1 MRLLN
6 YKQNFYCLIFL
17 LILILVI
24 ETTNSFADNA
34 VNNNS
39 VSKSTSQSI
48 STLTTEEI
56 DWIKQHPN
64 IKVALNHG
72 WAPIEFVSENNEL
85 RGISVDYLNRLE
97 IILGLKFVKINAEES
112 PSIEK
117 ADMISAIAN
126 IRSLTYSRF
135 VALNE
140 PYLTMPVVIF
150 TRADNDDIHNLK
162 DLENKKVAVFKA
174 GVTTQLL
181 VQQHP
186 EINFYRVDIAEEGLN
201 ALVSK
206 KVDAYIGNIII
217 VNYIANTTGIR
228 SIKIVGR
235 TPYTASIRMAVRN
248 DWPLLKSI
256 LQKGLKAIDAEQQKS
271 IVNNWSGFGNQKIYD
286 FFIYAIVIILIIVI
300 FILIV
305 RSWKQSKDIKQR
317 DAFTQ
322 HQIWQQANFDSLTQ
336 LPNRHMFRDRLNEEL
351 KKTDRSN
358 LPLALFFLDL
368 DHFKQVND
376 SLGHEMGDKLL
387 IQAAKRL
394 TTCVRNTDTV
404 ARLGGDEFTIILS
417 SLLDVTDVERVNQE
431 LLKKMAEPFYLNDE
445 MVHISTSIGITLY
458 PRDGTDVDALLKNA
472 DQAMYAAK
480 SLGRNCSNYYSESLQ
495 DALNKRLYITSNL
508 RLALTEQQFHLL
520 YQPIVDLA
528 TQNIYKAEALIR
540 WQHPI
545 DGLIDPNQFITIAEE
560 TGLIIPIGN
569 WVFSEALKQVNQWR
583 QSIHVDFQISVN
595 TSPVQFKDEAGLKAL
610 IDYLEKYELLKNS
623 IIIEITEGLVLE
635 TKSEVK
641 RQLSE
646 FRHAGIQIAIDDFG
660 TGYSSL
666 AYLKKFDV
674 DFIKIDRSFVA
685 NIKDNSDEM
694 VLCKAIIVMAHTLGL
709 KVIAEGV
716 ETAEQEKLL
725 IEAGCDYGQGY
736 FYSKPLSSADFEFYL
751 SKR

>member
-6 YKQNFYCLIFL
+6 YKHNFYCLIFL

-126 IRSLTYSRF
+126 IRSLNHSRF

-206 KVDAYIGNIII
+206 KVDAYIGNIVI

-256 LQKGLKAIDAEQQKS
+256 LQKGLNAIDAEQQKS

-404 ARLGGDEFTIILS
+404 ARLGGDEFTIILG